1 MREIRQGQFY
11 RHFKGGLYQVMAIA
25 THSETKEKMVV
36 YKALYGD
43 YGIYIRHYDMF
54 ASEVDHE
61 KYPQVKQ
68 VYRFTQVHPEE
79 ENARVEVESALELT
93 NVDSEQLEIPDL
105 KEVENVQSMKSP
117 VQILDPVEMS
127 AKEPPAKEPS
137 EQEPPE
143 QEPQADGINPILLEF
158 LDADTLE
165 EKMHIMTF
173 YRNQMDEALLNSIA
187 ISLDLVVDKKGLQE
201 TYDEIM
207 NCLSMMK
214 HFECTNRFR

>member
-36 YKALYGD
+36 YQALYGD
-43 YGIYIRHYDMF
+43 YGIYVRPYDMF

-79 ENARVEVESALELT
+79 MAEESDKVEVPDLTLEL
-93 NVDSEQLEIPDL
+93 DE
-105 KEVENVQSMKSP
+105 SM
-117 VQILDPVEMS
+117 E
-127 AKEPPAKEPS
+127 
-137 EQEPPE
+137 PE
-143 QEPQADGINPILLEF
+143 QSAVEEEPKKMSEDQPAQEKQDVSGGINPILLEF

-165 EKMHIMTF
+165 EKMHIMIF

>member
-36 YKALYGD
+36 YQALYGD
-43 YGIYIRHYDMF
+43 YGSYVRPYDMF
-54 ASEVDHE
+54 ASEVDHK

-68 VYRFTQVHPEE
+68 VYRFTQIHPEE
-79 ENARVEVESALELT
+79 MEEESDKVEVPDLTLEL
-93 NVDSEQLEIPDL
+93 DE
-105 KEVENVQSMKSP
+105 SM
-117 VQILDPVEMS
+117 E
-127 AKEPPAKEPS
+127 
-137 EQEPPE
+137 PE
-143 QEPQADGINPILLEF
+143 QPAVEEEPKKMSEDQPAQEKQDVSGGINPILLEF

>member
-36 YKALYGD
+36 YQALYGD
-43 YGIYIRHYDMF
+43 YGIYVRPYDMF

-105 KEVENVQSMKSP
+105 EEVENVQSMKSP

-127 AKEPPAKEPS
+127 AKEPPAK
-137 EQEPPE
+137 
-143 QEPQADGINPILLEF
+143 EPQADGINPILLEF

>member
-36 YKALYGD
+36 YQALYGD
-43 YGIYIRHYDMF
+43 YGIYVRPYDMF

-68 VYRFTQVHPEE
+68 VYPEE

>member
-36 YKALYGD
+36 YQALDGD
-43 YGIYIRHYDMF
+43 YGIYVRPYDMF

-79 ENARVEVESALELT
+79 MEEESDKVEVPDLTLEL
-93 NVDSEQLEIPDL
+93 DE
-105 KEVENVQSMKSP
+105 SM
-117 VQILDPVEMS
+117 E
-127 AKEPPAKEPS
+127 
-137 EQEPPE
+137 PE
-143 QEPQADGINPILLEF
+143 QSAVEEEPKKMSEDQPAQEKQDVSGGINPILLEF

>member
-36 YKALYGD
+36 YQVLYGD
-43 YGIYIRHYDMF
+43 YGIYVRPYDMF

-79 ENARVEVESALELT
+79 MEEESDKVEVPDLTLEL
-93 NVDSEQLEIPDL
+93 DE
-105 KEVENVQSMKSP
+105 SM
-117 VQILDPVEMS
+117 E
-127 AKEPPAKEPS
+127 
-137 EQEPPE
+137 PE
-143 QEPQADGINPILLEF
+143 QSAVEEEPKKMSEDQPAQEKQDVSGGINPILLEF

-201 TYDEIM
+201 TFDEIM

>member
-11 RHFKGGLYQVMAIA
+11 RHFKGGLYQIMAIA

-36 YKALYGD
+36 YQALYGD
-43 YGIYIRHYDMF
+43 YGIYVRPYEMF

-68 VYRFTQVHPEE
+68 VYRFKQVYPEE
-79 ENARVEVESALELT
+79 LVEEQAAETPIKPVSPEAT
-93 NVDSEQLEIPDL
+93 SETLHTEEKDTVEIPDL
-105 KEVENVQSMKSP
+105 TLELDESVEPLTEKADESTQPAVQ
-117 VQILDPVEMS
+117 E
-127 AKEPPAKEPS
+127 ET
-137 EQEPPE
+137 
-143 QEPQADGINPILLEF
+143 DGINPILLEF

>member
-36 YKALYGD
+36 YQALYGD
-43 YGIYIRHYDMF
+43 YGIYVRPYDMF

-137 EQEPPE
+137 AKEPPE

>member
-36 YKALYGD
+36 YQELYGD
-43 YGIYIRHYDMF
+43 YGIYVRPYDMF

-79 ENARVEVESALELT
+79 MAEESDKVEVSDLTLEL
-93 NVDSEQLEIPDL
+93 DE
-105 KEVENVQSMKSP
+105 SM
-117 VQILDPVEMS
+117 E
-127 AKEPPAKEPS
+127 
-137 EQEPPE
+137 PE
-143 QEPQADGINPILLEF
+143 QSAVEEEPKKMSEDQPAQEKQDVSGGINPILLEF

>member
-36 YKALYGD
+36 YQALYGD
-43 YGIYIRHYDMF
+43 YGIYVRPYDMF

-68 VYRFTQVHPEE
+68 AYRFTQVHPEE
-79 ENARVEVESALELT
+79 MKEESDKVEVPDLTLEL
-93 NVDSEQLEIPDL
+93 DE
-105 KEVENVQSMKSP
+105 SM
-117 VQILDPVEMS
+117 E
-127 AKEPPAKEPS
+127 
-137 EQEPPE
+137 PE
-143 QEPQADGINPILLEF
+143 QSAVEEEPKKMSEDQPAQEKQDVLGGINPILLEF

>member
-36 YKALYGD
+36 YQALYGD
-43 YGIYIRHYDMF
+43 YGIYVRPYDMF

-79 ENARVEVESALELT
+79 MEEESDKVEVPDLTLEL
-93 NVDSEQLEIPDL
+93 DE
-105 KEVENVQSMKSP
+105 SM
-117 VQILDPVEMS
+117 E
-127 AKEPPAKEPS
+127 
-137 EQEPPE
+137 PE
-143 QEPQADGINPILLEF
+143 QPAVEEEPKKMSEDQPAQEKQDLSGGINPILLEF

>member
-1 MREIRQGQFY
+1 MAQGNPLPGEKY
-11 RHFKGGLYQVMAIA
+11 LHFKNKLYQVIA
-25 THSETKEKMVV
+25 VAKHSETMEPYVV
-36 YKALYGD
+36 YQALYGD
-43 YGIYIRHYDMF
+43 YGIYVRPYDMF

-79 ENARVEVESALELT
+79 MEEESDKVEVPDLTLEL
-93 NVDSEQLEIPDL
+93 DE
-105 KEVENVQSMKSP
+105 SM
-117 VQILDPVEMS
+117 E
-127 AKEPPAKEPS
+127 
-137 EQEPPE
+137 PE
-143 QEPQADGINPILLEF
+143 QSAVEEEPKKMSEDQPAQEKQDVLGAINPILLEF

>member
-1 MREIRQGQFY
+1 MKVMREIRTGQFY

-36 YKALYGD
+36 YQALYGD
-43 YGIYIRHYDMF
+43 YGIYVRPYDMF

-79 ENARVEVESALELT
+79 MEEESDKVEVPDLTLEL
-93 NVDSEQLEIPDL
+93 DE
-105 KEVENVQSMKSP
+105 SM
-117 VQILDPVEMS
+117 E
-127 AKEPPAKEPS
+127 
-137 EQEPPE
+137 PE
-143 QEPQADGINPILLEF
+143 QSAVEEEPKKMSEDQPAQEKQDVSGGINPILLEF

>member
-1 MREIRQGQFY
+1 MAQGNPLPGEKY
-11 RHFKGGLYQVMAIA
+11 LHFKNKLYQVIA
-25 THSETKEKMVV
+25 VAKHSETMEPYVV
-36 YKALYGD
+36 YQALYGD
-43 YGIYIRHYDMF
+43 YGIYVRPYDMF

-79 ENARVEVESALELT
+79 MEEESDKVEVPDLTLEL
-93 NVDSEQLEIPDL
+93 DE
-105 KEVENVQSMKSP
+105 SM
-117 VQILDPVEMS
+117 E
-127 AKEPPAKEPS
+127 
-137 EQEPPE
+137 PE
-143 QEPQADGINPILLEF
+143 QSAVEEEPKKMSEDQPAQEKQDVSGGINPILLEF

>member
-36 YKALYGD
+36 YQALYGD
-43 YGIYIRHYDMF
+43 YEIYVRPYDMF
-54 ASEVDHE
+54 VSEVDHE

-79 ENARVEVESALELT
+79 MEEESDKVEVPDLTLEL
-93 NVDSEQLEIPDL
+93 DE
-105 KEVENVQSMKSP
+105 SM
-117 VQILDPVEMS
+117 E
-127 AKEPPAKEPS
+127 
-137 EQEPPE
+137 PE
-143 QEPQADGINPILLEF
+143 QSAVEEEPKKMSEDQPAQEKQDVSGGINPILLEF

>member
-36 YKALYGD
+36 YQALYGD
-43 YGIYIRHYDMF
+43 YGIYVRPYDMF

-68 VYRFTQVHPEE
+68 VYRFTQVHLEEMVEESDKVEVPNLTLELDESMEPEQSAVEE
-79 ENARVEVESALELT
+79 EPKKMLE
-93 NVDSEQLEIPDL
+93 DQ
-105 KEVENVQSMKSP
+105 
-117 VQILDPVEMS
+117 
-127 AKEPPAKEPS
+127 PA
-137 EQEPPE
+137 QEK
-143 QEPQADGINPILLEF
+143 QDASGGINPILLEF

>member
-36 YKALYGD
+36 YQALYGD
-43 YGIYIRHYDMF
+43 YGIYVRPYDMF
-54 ASEVDHE
+54 VSEVDHE

-79 ENARVEVESALELT
+79 MEEESDKVEVPDLTLEL
-93 NVDSEQLEIPDL
+93 DE
-105 KEVENVQSMKSP
+105 SM
-117 VQILDPVEMS
+117 E
-127 AKEPPAKEPS
+127 
-137 EQEPPE
+137 PE
-143 QEPQADGINPILLEF
+143 QSAVEEEPKKMSEDQPAQEKQDVSGGINPILLEF

-165 EKMHIMTF
+165 EKMHIMIF

>member
-36 YKALYGD
+36 YQALYGD
-43 YGIYIRHYDMF
+43 YGIYVRPYGMF

-68 VYRFTQVHPEE
+68 VYRFTQEHPEE
-79 ENARVEVESALELT
+79 MEEESDKVEVPDLTLEL
-93 NVDSEQLEIPDL
+93 DE
-105 KEVENVQSMKSP
+105 SM
-117 VQILDPVEMS
+117 E
-127 AKEPPAKEPS
+127 
-137 EQEPPE
+137 PE
-143 QEPQADGINPILLEF
+143 QSAVEEEPKKMSEDQPAQEKQDVSGGINPILLEF

>member
-36 YKALYGD
+36 YQALYGD
-43 YGIYIRHYDMF
+43 YGIYVRPYDMF

-68 VYRFTQVHPEE
+68 VYRFTQVQPEE

-105 KEVENVQSMKSP
+105 EEVENVQSMKSP

-127 AKEPPAKEPS
+127 AKEPS
-137 EQEPPE
+137 E

>member
-36 YKALYGD
+36 YQALYGD
-43 YGIYIRHYDMF
+43 YGIYVRPYDMF

-79 ENARVEVESALELT
+79 MEEESDKVEVPDLTLEL
-93 NVDSEQLEIPDL
+93 DE
-105 KEVENVQSMKSP
+105 SM
-117 VQILDPVEMS
+117 D
-127 AKEPPAKEPS
+127 
-137 EQEPPE
+137 PE
-143 QEPQADGINPILLEF
+143 QPAVEEEPKKMSEDQPAQEKQDLSGGINPILLEF

>member
-36 YKALYGD
+36 YQALYGD
-43 YGIYIRHYDMF
+43 YSVYVRPYEMF

-79 ENARVEVESALELT
+79 MEEESDKVEVPDLTLEL
-93 NVDSEQLEIPDL
+93 DE
-105 KEVENVQSMKSP
+105 SM
-117 VQILDPVEMS
+117 E
-127 AKEPPAKEPS
+127 
-137 EQEPPE
+137 PE
-143 QEPQADGINPILLEF
+143 QSAVEEEPKKMSEDQPAQEKQDVSGGINPILLEF

>member
-11 RHFKGGLYQVMAIA
+11 RHFKGGLYQIMAIA

-36 YKALYGD
+36 YQAMYGD
-43 YGIYIRHYDMF
+43 YGIYVRPYEMF

-68 VYRFTQVHPEE
+68 LYRFTQVHPEE
-79 ENARVEVESALELT
+79 MAEDRTAEVQVKPMRSGAAGETLHTEEADT
-93 NVDSEQLEIPDL
+93 VEIPDL
-105 KEVENVQSMKSP
+105 TME
-117 VQILDPVEMS
+117 LD
-127 AKEPPAKEPS
+127 
-137 EQEPPE
+137 EQHMEPE
-143 QEPQADGINPILLEF
+143 QPTEAAEEPAQEEQDSEEGINPILLEF

-165 EKMHIMTF
+165 QKMHIMTF
-173 YRNQMDEALLNSIA
+173 YRNQMDEGLLNSIA
-187 ISLDLVVDKKGLQE
+187 ISLDLVVDRKGLQE

>member
-36 YKALYGD
+36 YQALYGD
-43 YGIYIRHYDMF
+43 YGIYVRPYGMF

-79 ENARVEVESALELT
+79 MEEESDKVEVPDLTLEL
-93 NVDSEQLEIPDL
+93 DE
-105 KEVENVQSMKSP
+105 SM
-117 VQILDPVEMS
+117 E
-127 AKEPPAKEPS
+127 
-137 EQEPPE
+137 PE
-143 QEPQADGINPILLEF
+143 QSAVEEEPKKMSEDQPAQEKQDVSDGINPILLEF

-207 NCLSMMK
+207 NCLFMMK

>member
-11 RHFKGGLYQVMAIA
+11 RHFKGGLYQIMAIA

-36 YKALYGD
+36 YQALYGD
-43 YGIYIRHYDMF
+43 YGIYVRPYEMF

-68 VYRFTQVHPEE
+68 VYRFKQVYPEE
-79 ENARVEVESALELT
+79 LVEEQAAEAAIKPVR
-93 NVDSEQLEIPDL
+93 SEATSETVHTEEKDTVEIPDL
-105 KEVENVQSMKSP
+105 TLELDEIVEPLTEKADESTQPAVQ
-117 VQILDPVEMS
+117 E
-127 AKEPPAKEPS
+127 ET
-137 EQEPPE
+137 
-143 QEPQADGINPILLEF
+143 DGINPILLEF

>member
-36 YKALYGD
+36 YQALYGD
-43 YGIYIRHYDMF
+43 YGIYVRPYDMF

-79 ENARVEVESALELT
+79 MAEESDKVEVSDLTFELDESME
-93 NVDSEQLEIPDL
+93 
-105 KEVENVQSMKSP
+105 
-117 VQILDPVEMS
+117 
-127 AKEPPAKEPS
+127 
-137 EQEPPE
+137 PE
-143 QEPQADGINPILLEF
+143 QSAVEEEPKKMSEDQPAQEKQDVSGGINPILLEF

>member
-36 YKALYGD
+36 YQALYGD
-43 YGIYIRHYDMF
+43 YGIYVRPYDMF

>member
-36 YKALYGD
+36 YQALYGD
-43 YGIYIRHYDMF
+43 YGIYVRPYDMF

-68 VYRFTQVHPEE
+68 VYRFTQEHPEE
-79 ENARVEVESALELT
+79 MEEESDKVEVPDLTLEL
-93 NVDSEQLEIPDL
+93 DE
-105 KEVENVQSMKSP
+105 SM
-117 VQILDPVEMS
+117 E
-127 AKEPPAKEPS
+127 
-137 EQEPPE
+137 PE
-143 QEPQADGINPILLEF
+143 QPAVEEEPKKMSEDQPAQEKQDVSGGINPILLEF

>member
-36 YKALYGD
+36 YQALYGD
-43 YGIYIRHYDMF
+43 YGIYVRPYDMF

-79 ENARVEVESALELT
+79 MEEESDKVEVPDLTLEL
-93 NVDSEQLEIPDL
+93 DE
-105 KEVENVQSMKSP
+105 SM
-117 VQILDPVEMS
+117 E
-127 AKEPPAKEPS
+127 
-137 EQEPPE
+137 PE
-143 QEPQADGINPILLEF
+143 QSAVEEEPKKMSEDQPAQEKQDVSGGINPILLEF

-165 EKMHIMTF
+165 EKMHIMIF

>member
-1 MREIRQGQFY
+1 MCEIRQGQFY

-36 YKALYGD
+36 YQALYGD
-43 YGIYIRHYDMF
+43 YGIYVRPYDMF

-79 ENARVEVESALELT
+79 MEEESDKVEVPDLTLEL
-93 NVDSEQLEIPDL
+93 DE
-105 KEVENVQSMKSP
+105 SM
-117 VQILDPVEMS
+117 E
-127 AKEPPAKEPS
+127 
-137 EQEPPE
+137 PE
-143 QEPQADGINPILLEF
+143 QSAVEEEPKKMSEDQPAQEKQDVSGGINPILLEF

>member
-36 YKALYGD
+36 YLALYGD
-43 YGIYIRHYDMF
+43 YGIYVRPYDMF

-79 ENARVEVESALELT
+79 MEEESDKVEVPDLTLEL
-93 NVDSEQLEIPDL
+93 DE
-105 KEVENVQSMKSP
+105 SM
-117 VQILDPVEMS
+117 E
-127 AKEPPAKEPS
+127 
-137 EQEPPE
+137 PE
-143 QEPQADGINPILLEF
+143 QSAVEEEPKKMSEDQPAQEKQDVSGGINPILLEF

>member
-36 YKALYGD
+36 YQALYGD
-43 YGIYIRHYDMF
+43 YGIYVRPYDMF

-105 KEVENVQSMKSP
+105 EEVENVQSMKSP

-127 AKEPPAKEPS
+127 AKEPPEQEPS
-137 EQEPPE
+137 AKEPPE

>member
-36 YKALYGD
+36 YQALYGD
-43 YGIYIRHYDMF
+43 YGVYVRPYEMF

-61 KYPQVKQ
+61 KYPQIKQ

-79 ENARVEVESALELT
+79 ENARVEVESVPDLT

-105 KEVENVQSMKSP
+105 EEVENVQPTKIP
-117 VQILDPVEMS
+117 VQEPDPIEMS
-127 AKEPPAKEPS
+127 A
-137 EQEPPE
+137 QESQSVE
-143 QEPQADGINPILLEF
+143 ALAEKSAQKSQADGINPILLEF
-158 LDADTLE
+158 LDVETLE

>member
-36 YKALYGD
+36 YQALYGD
-43 YGIYIRHYDMF
+43 YGIYVRPYDMF

-68 VYRFTQVHPEE
+68 VYRFMQVHPEE
-79 ENARVEVESALELT
+79 MEEESDKVEVPDLTLEL
-93 NVDSEQLEIPDL
+93 DE
-105 KEVENVQSMKSP
+105 SM
-117 VQILDPVEMS
+117 E
-127 AKEPPAKEPS
+127 
-137 EQEPPE
+137 PE
-143 QEPQADGINPILLEF
+143 QSAVEEEPKKMSEDQPAQEKQDVSGGINPILLEF